1 MEGNVHWTGLFMID
15 KYGVLVLHQRRYFI
29 WNCCCDTNMVKFFT
43 LMFAMHDDKIDL
55 VIFVMG

>member
-15 KYGVLVLHQRRYFI
+15 KYGVLVLHESLLYFKLLL
-29 WNCCCDTNMVKFFT
+29 WYKYGKVFT